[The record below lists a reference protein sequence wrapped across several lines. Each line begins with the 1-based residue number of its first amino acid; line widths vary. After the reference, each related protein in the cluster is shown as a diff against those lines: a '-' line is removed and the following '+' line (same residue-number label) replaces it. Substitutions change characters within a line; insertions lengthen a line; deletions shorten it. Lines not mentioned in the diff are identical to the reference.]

1 VVTFEAAKAQSHK
14 FAADDVVLAAEIVS
28 PGTTSVDRVTKP
40 AFYAQAGIPFYWLIE
55 TSNDLS
61 VTAYELTDKIY
72 EPVGTCTGDDTIRLD
87 RPWPIEIPLRSIRP
101 RNR

>member
-1 VVTFEAAKAQSHK
+1 M
-14 FAADDVVLAAEIVS
+14 
-28 PGTTSVDRVTKP
+28 
-40 AFYAQAGIPFYWLIE
+40 
-55 TSNDLS
+55 
-61 VTAYELTDKIY
+61 TAYELTDKIY